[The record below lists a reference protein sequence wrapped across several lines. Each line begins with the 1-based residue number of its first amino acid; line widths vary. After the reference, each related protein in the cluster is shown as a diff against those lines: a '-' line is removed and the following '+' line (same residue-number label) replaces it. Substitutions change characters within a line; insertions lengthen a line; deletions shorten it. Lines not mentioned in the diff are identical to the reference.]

1 MVVVVIP
8 TLNEEE
14 TIGTLALVIRLSG
27 YKAVVIDGGSTDRT
41 VERALQAKATVLPY
55 KRGYREQ
62 MTAGWKFALALG
74 ADRIVQM
81 DAGGSHSP
89 DDLWH
94 MLQSDADLVI
104 GSRFMFGSAYLGKP
118 LRALGSRFA
127 AFMLNFARHSH
138 YTDWTSGFRVWK
150 REALEKVTRQVWLT
164 KGHAWQ
170 MEVLFEAGEKGLT
183 VGEVPILYEAGRSY
197 MGLRDVFDAIG
208 VWIWVFFAGP
218 ARDANG
224 RRYG

>member
-14 TIGTLALVIRLSG
+14 TIGTLALAVRLMG
-27 YKAVVIDGGSTDRT
+27 YKVVVVDGGSTDRT
-41 VERALQAKATVLPY
+41 MERAVQAGATVFQY

-62 MTAGWKFALALG
+62 MTAGWALALALG

-81 DAGGSHSP
+81 DAGGSHTP

-94 MLQSDADLVI
+94 LLQSDADLVI
-104 GSRFMFGSAYLGKP
+104 GSRFMFGSAYIGKP

-127 AFMLNFARHSH
+127 ALMLNFARHSH
-138 YTDWTSGFRVWK
+138 YSDWTSGFRVWR
-150 REALEKVTRQVWLT
+150 REALEKIVTQTWLT
-164 KGHAWQ
+164 EGHAWQ
-170 MEVLFEAGEKGLT
+170 IEVLFECGERGLT
-183 VGEVPILYEAGRSY
+183 VEERPILYEAGRSY
-197 MGLRDVFDAIG
+197 MKLRDVFDAIG
-208 VWIWVFFAGP
+208 VWIRVFFTGP